1 MRSLN
6 RKELDSGGRSKHMGS
21 FPHPREVLCENA
33 PTKKNVGDR
42 DKRVVGQQEEEQEQ
56 DWEDEEE

>member
-6 RKELDSGGRSKHMGS
+6 REKPDSGGRPKHMGS

-33 PTKKNVGDR
+33 PTKENGGGDR
-42 DKRVVGQQEEEQEQ
+42 DKIVVGQQEEEQE
-56 DWEDEEE
+56 